1 MSISQPFIERPIATS
16 LLTLGTLMLG
26 ILGYR
31 SLPIAALPAVDFPTI
46 QVSVALPGASPET
59 LASSVTTPLE
69 HALGQ
74 IAALNAMTSTS
85 SFGNVSIT
93 LQFELSRDID
103 AAAQDVQAAISASAG
118 QLQKGLPNP
127 PIYSKVNPADTPVII
142 LAVTSDSLP
151 LRRVND
157 FADNVLAQKLS
168 QVEGV
173 GLVTIE
179 GGQKPA
185 VRIQVNPTAVAALG
199 LGLEDVRAAIG
210 AANVDMPKGNLDGPR
225 QSFAIG
231 ADDQVL
237 SADAYANIII
247 AYKNGSPVRLGD
259 VAGVIDS
266 VENSRLAGW
275 YNDKS
280 AVILDVRRQPGA
292 NIIATVDRIRELL
305 PRLKA
310 SLPPSIKVDILTDR
324 TETIRASIREV
335 QFTLVLT
342 VALVVLVIFL
352 FLRKFWATAIPS
364 VTLPVSLIATFG
376 VMQLAGFSLDNLS
389 LMALTIAA
397 GFVVDDAIVMIENI
411 VRHLEAGETP
421 LVAASKGAR
430 QIGFTIV
437 SLTVSLVAV
446 FIPLLFMGG
455 IVGRLFREFA
465 ITLSVAVIASAFVSL
480 TLTPMMWAQLLRRE
494 GERKPGRLFTAS
506 ERAFASLLDR
516 YRRSLRFVL
525 RHRPTTLVVTGATL
539 VATLYLY
546 VVVPKG
552 FLPQQDTG
560 LIIGVTDA
568 AQDISF
574 PAMAARQREV
584 TEIALADPAV
594 ASVGSFVGVGTV
606 NAAGNSGRLYIN
618 LKPKRDRD
626 SSAEGVI
633 GRLRRALARVHGVTL
648 FMQSIQDVQIDSRI
662 SRTQYQYT
670 LQDADPVELARWAPL
685 LLAALRRAPELR
697 DVATDQQSEGLQAA
711 LRINRDD
718 AARFGVALQA
728 IDDTLYDAFGQR
740 QVSTIFTQ
748 LNQYR
753 VILEVDPRFQLDPA
767 ALDGIYVKSSTGQQV
782 PLSALAKIEQLN
794 APLSIN
800 HLGMFPA
807 VTLSFNVTRDASLG
821 AALEAIQRAEAAIG
835 LPDTVAASF
844 SGSAAEFRASLA
856 SEPWLILAAIIVV
869 YIVLGVLYESYIHPV
884 TILSTLPSAGAGALL
899 ALMLCGYE
907 LTIISLI
914 GIILLI
920 GIVKKNA
927 IMMIDFALDAERC
940 EGMAP
945 EEAIFAAAM
954 LRFRPIMMTTMA
966 ALLGALPLALQ
977 SGTGSELRRP
987 LGVAILGGLVISQF
1001 LTLYTTPVI
1010 YLGFSQMTRWFGG
1023 GASVHRGMGVDI
1035 VRAATPPTLAL
1046 PLKGGGD
1053 SRVDA
1058 DISPSPL
1065 EGEGRGGGYGSLS
1078 PEGR

>member
-1 MSISQPFIERPIATS
+1 VSISQPFIERPIATS
-16 LLTLGTLMLG
+16 LLTLGVLMLG
-26 ILGYR
+26 VLGYR
-31 SLPIAALPAVDFPTI
+31 SLPIAALPSVDFPTI

-69 HALGQ
+69 HAFGQ
-74 IAALNAMTSTS
+74 IAALSAMTSTS
-85 SFGNVSIT
+85 SFGTASIT
-93 LQFELSRDID
+93 LQFELTRDID

-127 PIYSKVNPADTPVII
+127 PVYSKVNPADTPVLI

-185 VRIQVNPTAVAALG
+185 VRIQVNPAAIAALG
-199 LGLEDVRAAIG
+199 LSLEDVRAVIG
-210 AANVDMPKGNLDGPR
+210 TANVDLPKGNLDGPR
-225 QSFAIG
+225 QAFAIG
-231 ADDQVL
+231 ADDQIL
-237 SADAYANIII
+237 SADSYANLIV

-259 VAGVIDS
+259 IGSVIDS
-266 VENSRLAGW
+266 VENSKLAGW
-275 YNDKS
+275 YNDKP

-292 NIIATVDRIRELL
+292 NIITTVDKIRELL

-310 SLPPSIKVDILTDR
+310 SLPPAIKLDILTDR

-342 VALVVLVIFL
+342 VGLVVLVIFL
-352 FLRKFWATAIPS
+352 FLRKFWATVIPS
-364 VTLPVSLIATFG
+364 VTLPVSLVATFG
-376 VMQLAGFSLDNLS
+376 VMQLVGFSLDNLS

-411 VRHLEAGETP
+411 VRHIEAGETP
-421 LVAASKGAR
+421 IAAASKGAK

-465 ITLSVAVIASAFVSL
+465 ITLSVAVITSAFVSL
-480 TLTPMMWAQLLRRE
+480 TLTPMMCAQLLRR
-494 GERKPGRLFTAS
+494 GGARQPGRVFMAS
-506 ERAFASLLDR
+506 ERVFAGLLEL

-525 RHRPTTLVVTGATL
+525 RHRPTTLVITAATL
-539 VATLYLY
+539 VATIYLY
-546 VVVPKG
+546 IAVPKG

-560 LIIGVTDA
+560 LIVGVTDA

-574 PAMAARQREV
+574 PAMVARQREV
-584 TEIALADPAV
+584 ADIALADPAV
-594 ASVGSFVGVGTV
+594 ASVGSFVGAGTV

-626 SSAEGVI
+626 SSAESVI
-633 GRLRRALARVHGVTL
+633 SRLRRNMTQIHGVTL
-648 FMQSIQDVQIDSRI
+648 FMQAVQDVQIDSRI

-670 LQDADPVELARWAPL
+670 LQDADPVELTQWAPR
-685 LLAALRRAPELR
+685 LLAELRRAPELR

-718 AARFGVALQA
+718 ASRLGVALQA

-753 VILEVDPRFQLDPA
+753 VILEVDPRFQLDPS
-767 ALDGIYVKSSTGQQV
+767 ALDTLYVKSSTGQQV
-782 PLSALAKIEQLN
+782 PLSALAKVEQLN

-821 AALEAIQRAEAAIG
+821 AALQAIERAETTIG

-927 IMMIDFALDAERC
+927 IMMIDFALDAERN

-945 EEAIFAAAM
+945 EEAIFAASM

-977 SGTGSELRRP
+977 SGSGSELRRP
-987 LGVAILGGLVISQF
+987 LGIAILGGLVISQF

-1010 YLGFSQMTRWFGG
+1010 YLGFSRMTRWLA
-1023 GASVHRGMGVDI
+1023 GAPATQPTLPANTTPITAAKGRR
-1035 VRAATPPTLAL
+1035 RAA
-1046 PLKGGGD
+1046 G
-1053 SRVDA
+1053 
-1058 DISPSPL
+1058 
-1065 EGEGRGGGYGSLS
+1065 
-1078 PEGR
+1078 

>member
-1 MSISQPFIERPIATS
+1 VSISQPFIERPIATS
-16 LLTLGTLMLG
+16 LLTLGVLMLG
-26 ILGYR
+26 VLGYR
-31 SLPIAALPAVDFPTI
+31 SLPVAALPSVDFPTI
-46 QVSVALPGASPET
+46 QVTVAFPGASPET
-59 LASSVTTPLE
+59 LVSSVTTPLE
-69 HALGQ
+69 HAFGQ
-74 IAALNAMTSTS
+74 IAALTAMTSTS
-85 SFGNVSIT
+85 SFGNASIT
-93 LQFELSRDID
+93 LQFELTRDID

-127 PIYSKVNPADTPVII
+127 PIYSKVNPADTPVLI

-168 QVEGV
+168 QVDGV

-185 VRIQVNPTAVAALG
+185 VRIQVNPAAIAALG
-199 LGLEDVRAAIG
+199 LSLEDVRAVIG
-210 AANVDMPKGNLDGPR
+210 TANVDMPKGNLDGPR
-225 QSFAIG
+225 QAFAIG
-231 ADDQVL
+231 ADDQIL
-237 SADAYANIII
+237 SAESYAALIV

-259 VAGVIDS
+259 VAQVIDS

-292 NIIATVDRIRELL
+292 NIITTVDRIRELL
-305 PRLKA
+305 PKLKA
-310 SLPPSIKVDILTDR
+310 SLPPAIKVEILTDR

-335 QFTLVLT
+335 QFTLILT

-352 FLRKFWATAIPS
+352 FLRKFWATVIPS
-364 VTLPVSLIATFG
+364 VTLPVSLVATFG

-411 VRHLEAGETP
+411 VRHIEAGETP
-421 LVAASKGAR
+421 MIAAIKGAK

-480 TLTPMMWAQLLRRE
+480 TLTPMMCAQLLHRE
-494 GERKPGRLFTAS
+494 SEKPPGRLFMAS
-506 ERAFASLLDR
+506 ERGFAALLDV

-525 RHRPTTLVVTGATL
+525 RHRPATLLVTAATL

-546 VVVPKG
+546 VIVPKG

-574 PAMAARQREV
+574 PAMVARQREV
-584 TEIALADPAV
+584 AEIAFADPAV
-594 ASVGSFVGVGTV
+594 ASVGSFVGAGTV

-618 LKPKRDRD
+618 LKPKRDRE
-626 SSAEGVI
+626 SSAESVI
-633 GRLRRALARVHGVTL
+633 SRLRRELAQVHGVTL
-648 FMQSIQDVQIDSRI
+648 FMQSVQDVQIDSRI

-670 LQDADPVELARWAPL
+670 LQDADPIELSEWAPR
-685 LLAALRRAPELR
+685 LLAELRRAPELR

-718 AARFGVALQA
+718 AARFGVVLQA

-753 VILEVDPRFQLDPA
+753 VILEVDPRFQLDPS
-767 ALDGIYVKSSTGQQV
+767 ALDSLYVKSTTGQQV
-782 PLSALAKIEQLN
+782 PLSALAKVEQLN

-927 IMMIDFALDAERC
+927 IMMIDFALDAERS

-987 LGVAILGGLVISQF
+987 LGIAILGGLVISQF

-1010 YLGFSQMTRWFGG
+1010 YLGFSRMTRWLGG
-1023 GASVHRGMGVDI
+1023 GSMSHALPANATPIGAAKKR
-1035 VRAATPPTLAL
+1035 RAA
-1046 PLKGGGD
+1046 G
-1053 SRVDA
+1053 
-1058 DISPSPL
+1058 
-1065 EGEGRGGGYGSLS
+1065 
-1078 PEGR
+1078 

>member
-1 MSISQPFIERPIATS
+1 VSISQPFIERPIATS
-16 LLTLGTLMLG
+16 LLTLGVLMLG

-31 SLPIAALPAVDFPTI
+31 ALPIAALPAVDFPTI
-46 QVSVALPGASPET
+46 QVTVGFPGASPET

-69 HALGQ
+69 HAFGQ
-74 IAALNAMTSTS
+74 IAALNAMTSTT
-85 SFGNVSIT
+85 SFGNAAIT
-93 LQFELSRDID
+93 LQFELTRDID

-127 PIYSKVNPADTPVII
+127 PIYSKVNPADTPVLI

-185 VRIQVNPTAVAALG
+185 VRIQVNPAAIAALN
-199 LGLEDVRAAIG
+199 LSLEDVRAVIG
-210 AANVDMPKGNLDGPR
+210 TANVDMPKGNLDGPR

-231 ADDQVL
+231 ADDQIL
-237 SADAYANIII
+237 SAEAYANIII

-259 VAGVIDS
+259 VASVIDS

-275 YNDKS
+275 YNGKS

-292 NIIATVDRIRELL
+292 NIITTVDKIRELL

-310 SLPPSIKVDILTDR
+310 SLPPAIKLDILTDR
-324 TETIRASIREV
+324 TETIRASIHEV

-352 FLRKFWATAIPS
+352 FLRKFWATVIPS
-364 VTLPVSLIATFG
+364 VTLPVSLVATFG

-397 GFVVDDAIVMIENI
+397 GYVVDDAIVMIENI
-411 VRHLEAGETP
+411 VRHLEAGESP
-421 LVAASKGAR
+421 IAAASKGAK

-480 TLTPMMWAQLLRRE
+480 TLTPMMCAQLLHRE
-494 GERKPGRLFTAS
+494 SDRKPGRIFVAS
-506 ERAFASLLDR
+506 ERAFARLLAL
-516 YRRSLRFVL
+516 YGGSLRFVL
-525 RHRPTTLVVTGATL
+525 RHRATTLIVTAATL
-539 VATLYLY
+539 LATLYLY

-574 PAMAARQREV
+574 PAMVARQREV
-584 TEIALADPAV
+584 ADIALTEPAV
-594 ASVGSFVGVGTV
+594 ASVGSFVGAGTV

-626 SSAEGVI
+626 SSAESVI
-633 GRLRRALARVHGVTL
+633 SRLRRALAQVHGVTL
-648 FMQSIQDVQIDSRI
+648 FMQSVQDVQIDSRI

-670 LQDADPVELARWAPL
+670 LQDADPVELAQWAPR
-685 LLAALRRAPELR
+685 LLAELRRVPDLR

-718 AARFGVALQA
+718 AARYGVALQA

-753 VILEVDPRFQLDPA
+753 VILEVDPRFQLDPS
-767 ALDGIYVKSSTGQQV
+767 ALDSLYVKSATGQQV
-782 PLSALAKIEQLN
+782 PLSALAKVEQLN

-807 VTLSFNVTRDASLG
+807 VTLSFNVSRDASLG
-821 AALEAIQRAEAAIG
+821 TALSAIQRAEAAIG
-835 LPDTVAASF
+835 LPETVATSF

-856 SEPWLILAAIIVV
+856 SEPWLILAAIVVV

-899 ALMLCGYE
+899 ALILCGYE
-907 LTIISLI
+907 LTVISLI

-927 IMMIDFALDAERC
+927 IMMIDFALDAERN

-945 EEAIFAAAM
+945 AEAIFAASM

-987 LGVAILGGLVISQF
+987 LGIAILGGLVISQF

-1010 YLGFSQMTRWFGG
+1010 YLGFSRMTRWLG
-1023 GASVHRGMGVDI
+1023 GAAQAPALPANATPISAAKDRR
-1035 VRAATPPTLAL
+1035 RAA
-1046 PLKGGGD
+1046 G
-1053 SRVDA
+1053 
-1058 DISPSPL
+1058 
-1065 EGEGRGGGYGSLS
+1065 
-1078 PEGR
+1078 